1 MRIKMMSIYA
11 SPKAVL
17 QPGDEAEVGDDLAQ
31 TLIAGGF
38 AVAVK
43 RQLESQMLTQ
53 PEKAVMTPAKNRR
66 VRD

>member
-11 SPKAVL
+11 SPKTVL

-31 TLIAGGF
+31 ALIAGGF

-43 RQLESQMLTQ
+43 RQPESQMLSQ
-53 PEKAVMTPAKNRR
+53 PERAIMPAAKSKRGA
-66 VRD
+66 

>member
-11 SPKAVL
+11 SPKTVL
-17 QPGDEAEVGDDLAQ
+17 QPGDETDVNDALAQ

-38 AVAVK
+38 AVAVR
-43 RQLESQMLTQ
+43 RQPDAQMLTQ
-53 PEKAVMTPAKNRR
+53 PEKAIMTPAKNKR

>member
-11 SPKAVL
+11 SPQAVL
-17 QPGDEAEVGDDLAQ
+17 QPGDEADVNDDLAQ

-43 RQLESQMLTQ
+43 RQPESQVLTQ
-53 PEKAVMTPAKNRR
+53 PEKAIMTPAKNRR